1 MQLSVMV
8 GAQRN
13 GPIITAFLA
22 HRGWFSK
29 HQVVGL

>member
-13 GPIITAFLA
+13 GPIITTLLA
-22 HRGWFSK
+22 HSRRLGK
-29 HQVVGL
+29 HQVVRL